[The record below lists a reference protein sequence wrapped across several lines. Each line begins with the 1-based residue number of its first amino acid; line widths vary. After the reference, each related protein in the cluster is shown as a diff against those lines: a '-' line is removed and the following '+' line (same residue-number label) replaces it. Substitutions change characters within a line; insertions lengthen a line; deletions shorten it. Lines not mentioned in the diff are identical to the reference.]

1 MLSKEQLKDLVGRAA
16 WTALQAFVAVW
27 LVSDQPFSKQAV
39 IAGVAAS
46 ISALKTFV
54 ISTQ

>member
-1 MLSKEQLKDLVGRAA
+1 MLSKEQLKDLLGRAA

-27 LVSDQPFSKQAV
+27 LVSDQPFSKQAI

>member
-1 MLSKEQLKDLVGRAA
+1 MNKEQIIDLLERAA
-16 WTALQAFVAVW
+16 WTALQAFAAVW

-54 ISTQ
+54 ISTK